1 MKKILILSP
10 GEMGAAVGNALNQN
24 GFEIFG
30 ILNGRSEATRLR
42 AISAGFRDVE
52 NLKKGLE
59 QADIVFSILPPSKAR
74 SIATQVAELM
84 AELVEK
90 PPYVDCNAVSPET
103 AKEVASIINSGG
115 AEAIDGGIVGNPPG
129 ASPKPT
135 RLFVSGPTAPIMDT
149 FDGMGIAIKQCG
161 PEIGQ
166 ASAVKMVY
174 AGVTKGVSALCANM
188 LIAAERL
195 GVGDIAHE
203 EFQYSQEALYRRME
217 NLTPALPAVSERYIG
232 EMEEI
237 AATCLSVN
245 LSAGF
250 HQGAADLY
258 RLMERSPF
266 ADEIRETVD
275 KERSLRA
282 TIKGCSEVL

>member
-10 GEMGAAVGNALNQN
+10 GEMGAAVGNVLNQN

-30 ILNGRSEATRLR
+30 FLNGRSEATRLR
-42 AISAGFRDVE
+42 ATSAGFRDVE
-52 NLKKGLE
+52 TLKKGLE
-59 QADIVFSILPPSKAR
+59 HADIVFSILPPSEAK
-74 SIATQVAELM
+74 SLATKVAELM
-84 AELVEK
+84 AGILEK
-90 PPYVDCNAVSPET
+90 PSYVDCNAVSPES
-103 AKEVASIINSGG
+103 AKEVAAILKSGG
-115 AEAIDGGIVGNPPG
+115 VETIDCGIVGNPPG
-129 ASPKPT
+129 GGQKPT
-135 RLFVSGPTAPIMDT
+135 RLFVSGPNAPIMDA
-149 FDGMGIAIKQCG
+149 FDGMGIEIKQCG
-161 PEIGQ
+161 PIIGR

-217 NLTPALPAVSERYIG
+217 NFTPALPAVSGRFVG

-258 RLMERSPF
+258 RLLERSPF

-275 KERSLRA
+275 RERGLRT
-282 TIKGCSEVL
+282 TIKGCSEIS

>member
-10 GEMGAAVGNALNQN
+10 GEMGAAVGNVLNQN
-24 GFEIFG
+24 GFEICG

-42 AISAGFRDVE
+42 ATSAGFREVE
-52 NLKKGLE
+52 TLKKGLE
-59 QADIVFSILPPSKAR
+59 HADIVFSILPPSEAK
-74 SIATQVAELM
+74 SLATKVAEIM
-84 AELVEK
+84 AGILEK
-90 PPYVDCNAVSPET
+90 PSYVDCNAVSPES
-103 AKEVASIINSGG
+103 AKEVAAILKSGG
-115 AEAIDGGIVGNPPG
+115 VETIDCGIVGNPPG
-129 ASPKPT
+129 GSQKPT
-135 RLFVSGPTAPIMDT
+135 RLFVSGPNAPIMDA
-149 FDGMGIAIKQCG
+149 FDGMGIEIKQCG
-161 PEIGQ
+161 PIIGR

-217 NLTPALPAVSERYIG
+217 NLTPALPAVSGRFVG

-258 RLMERSPF
+258 RLLERSPF

-275 KERSLRA
+275 RERGLRT
-282 TIKGCSEVL
+282 TIKGCSEIL

>member
-10 GEMGAAVGNALNQN
+10 GEMGAAVGNVLNQN
-24 GFEIFG
+24 GFEICG
-30 ILNGRSEATRLR
+30 ILKGRSEATKLR
-42 AISAGFRDVE
+42 ATSAGFRDVE
-52 NLKKGLE
+52 TLKKGLE
-59 QADIVFSILPPSKAR
+59 HADIVFSILPPSEAK
-74 SIATQVAELM
+74 SIATKVAELM
-84 AELVEK
+84 AGILEK
-90 PPYVDCNAVSPET
+90 PSYVDCNAVSPES
-103 AKEVASIINSGG
+103 AKEVAAILKSGG
-115 AEAIDGGIVGNPPG
+115 VETIDCGIVGNPPG
-129 ASPKPT
+129 GGQKPT
-135 RLFVSGPTAPIMDT
+135 RLFVSGPNAPIMDA
-149 FDGMGIAIKQCG
+149 FDGMGIEIKQCG
-161 PEIGQ
+161 PIIGR

-217 NLTPALPAVSERYIG
+217 NLTPALPAVSGRFVG

-258 RLMERSPF
+258 RLLERSPF

-275 KERSLRA
+275 RERGLRT
-282 TIKGCSEVL
+282 TIKGCSEIL

>member
-10 GEMGAAVGNALNQN
+10 GEMGAAVGNVLNQN

-42 AISAGFRDVE
+42 ATSAGFRDVE
-52 NLKKGLE
+52 TLKKGLE
-59 QADIVFSILPPSKAR
+59 HADIVFSILPPSEAK
-74 SIATQVAELM
+74 SIATKVAELM
-84 AELVEK
+84 AGILEK
-90 PPYVDCNAVSPET
+90 PFYVDCNAVSPES
-103 AKEVASIINSGG
+103 AKEVAAILKLGG
-115 AEAIDGGIVGNPPG
+115 AETIDCGIVGNPPG
-129 ASPKPT
+129 GSQKPT
-135 RLFVSGPTAPIMDT
+135 RLFVSGPNAPIMDA
-149 FDGMGIAIKQCG
+149 FDGMGIEIKQCG
-161 PEIGQ
+161 PIIGR

-217 NLTPALPAVSERYIG
+217 NLTPALPAVSGRFVG

-258 RLMERSPF
+258 RLLERSPF

-275 KERSLRA
+275 RERGLRT
-282 TIKGCSEVL
+282 TIKGCSEIL

>member
-10 GEMGAAVGNALNQN
+10 GEMGAAVGNVLNQN
-24 GFEIFG
+24 GFEICG
-30 ILNGRSEATRLR
+30 ILRGRSEATKLR
-42 AISAGFRDVE
+42 ATSAGFRDVE
-52 NLKKGLE
+52 TLKKGLE
-59 QADIVFSILPPSKAR
+59 HADIVFSILPPSEAK
-74 SIATQVAELM
+74 SIATKVAELM
-84 AELVEK
+84 AGILEK
-90 PPYVDCNAVSPET
+90 PSYVDCNAVSPES
-103 AKEVASIINSGG
+103 AKEVAAILKSGG
-115 AEAIDGGIVGNPPG
+115 VETIDCGIVGNPPG
-129 ASPKPT
+129 GGQKPT
-135 RLFVSGPTAPIMDT
+135 RLFVSGPNSPIMDA
-149 FDGMGIAIKQCG
+149 FDGMGIEIKQCG
-161 PEIGQ
+161 PIIGR

-217 NLTPALPAVSERYIG
+217 NLTPALPAVSGRFVG

-258 RLMERSPF
+258 RLLERSPF

-275 KERSLRA
+275 RERGLRT
-282 TIKGCSEVL
+282 TIKGCSEIL

>member
-10 GEMGAAVGNALNQN
+10 GEMGAAVGDVLNQN

-42 AISAGFRDVE
+42 ATSVGFRDVE
-52 NLKKGLE
+52 TLKKGLE
-59 QADIVFSILPPSKAR
+59 HADIVFSILPPSEAK
-74 SIATQVAELM
+74 SIATKVAELM
-84 AELVEK
+84 AGILEK
-90 PPYVDCNAVSPET
+90 PFYVDCNAVSPES
-103 AKEVASIINSGG
+103 AKEVAAILKLGG
-115 AEAIDGGIVGNPPG
+115 AETIDCGIVGNPPG
-129 ASPKPT
+129 GSQKPT
-135 RLFVSGPTAPIMDT
+135 RLFVSGPNAPVMDA
-149 FDGMGIAIKQCG
+149 FDGMGIEIKQCG
-161 PEIGQ
+161 PVIGQ

-217 NLTPALPAVSERYIG
+217 NLTPALPAVSGRFVG

-258 RLMERSPF
+258 RLLERSPF

-275 KERSLRA
+275 RERGLRT
-282 TIKGCSEVL
+282 TIKGCSEIS

>member
-10 GEMGAAVGNALNQN
+10 GEMGAAVGNVLNQN
-24 GFEIFG
+24 GFEICG

-42 AISAGFRDVE
+42 ATSAGFRDVE
-52 NLKKGLE
+52 TLKKGLE
-59 QADIVFSILPPSKAR
+59 HADIVFSILPPSEAK
-74 SIATQVAELM
+74 SIATKVAELM
-84 AELVEK
+84 AGILEK
-90 PPYVDCNAVSPET
+90 PSYVDCNAVSPES
-103 AKEVASIINSGG
+103 AKEVAAILKSGG
-115 AEAIDGGIVGNPPG
+115 VETIDCGIVGNPPG
-129 ASPKPT
+129 GSQKPT
-135 RLFVSGPTAPIMDT
+135 RLFVSGPNAPIMDA
-149 FDGMGIAIKQCG
+149 FDGMGIEIKQCG
-161 PEIGQ
+161 PIIGR

-217 NLTPALPAVSERYIG
+217 NLTPALPAVSGRFVG

-258 RLMERSPF
+258 RLLERSPF

-275 KERSLRA
+275 RERGLRT
-282 TIKGCSEVL
+282 TIKGCSEIL